1 VILKRSRP
9 LPITGVKKRRR
20 RNTNLA
26 PGAEVEAGVVVV
38 VVAEA
43 EIVNPEEHEVR
54 REEKRKPVT
63 N

>member
-1 VILKRSRP
+1 MILKRSP

-20 RNTNLA
+20 RNINLA
-26 PGAEVEAGVVVV
+26 PGAEVEAGVV